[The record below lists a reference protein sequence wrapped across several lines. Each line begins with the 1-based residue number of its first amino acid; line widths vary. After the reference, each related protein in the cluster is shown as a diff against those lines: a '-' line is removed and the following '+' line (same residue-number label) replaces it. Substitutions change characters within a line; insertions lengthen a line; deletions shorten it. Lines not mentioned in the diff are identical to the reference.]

1 MLIPAPAINL
11 TVPVVP
17 GDYTTTPLELGTVA
31 FTHPQPFS
39 SDVVD
44 EIILQYEHPNSGR
57 PSPEDIALGDSLTTL
72 PGVYIGRRTEQLY
85 LPPTLE
91 FFRRFN
97 QWFVTVLVDGTGFP
111 FAPFYLY
118 LSHFDRTNRKV
129 YYTRG
134 TLTLSRV
141 V

>member
-1 MLIPAPAINL
+1 MLIPSPAINL

-17 GDYTTTPLELGTVA
+17 GDYTTVPLELGTVT
-31 FTHPQPFS
+31 FTHPESFS

-44 EIILQYEHPNSGR
+44 EIILQYEHPNNGR
-57 PSPEDIALGDSLTTL
+57 PSPENIATTSGL
-72 PGVYIGRRTEQLY
+72 VYTVDYFLGRRTEQLY

-97 QWFVTVLVDGTGFP
+97 QWFATVLVDGTGFP
-111 FAPFYLY
+111 FTPFYLY
-118 LSHFDRTNRKV
+118 LSHFDRPNRKV